1 MKIHSFHWK
10 DITKLQFITKEVFDM
25 KTWNR
30 WQELTPKVLGV
41 LLIIVPFVFGIATI
55 GSSSWD
61 GWLLGTIVG
70 VVSIILGLIW
80 FGFTGN
86 RVTEGLTVMV
96 GVVLL
101 ITPWV
106 MGESLLGAGAWA
118 SSIVGALLVVGAARM
133 AMESQRRPAAV
144 PTYRPL
150 RGGSMESETSNGYR

>member
-1 MKIHSFHWK
+1 
-10 DITKLQFITKEVFDM
+10 M

-61 GWLLGTIVG
+61 AWLLGAVVA
-70 VVSIILGLIW
+70 VVSIVLGLLW
-80 FGFTGN
+80 FGFPSN

-96 GVVLL
+96 GTVLL

-106 MGESLLGAGAWA
+106 LVDESSLGAGVWT
-118 SSIVGALLVVGAARM
+118 SSILGALLVVGAATVS
-133 AMESQRRPAAV
+133 MESQRRQATVPA
-144 PTYRPL
+144 YRPL
-150 RGGSMESETSNGYR
+150 RRGSMESETSNGYR